1 MLVRDTSDSK
11 FSGKASKADSNVE
24 KSDYVSRDLS
34 WLNFNNRV
42 LDQAKKQDRT
52 IFERLK
58 FIAICASNLDEFF
71 MIRLGSLYNYLDY
84 GRSRVDYSGL
94 RELPF
99 REKLLKESKGFFQN
113 LNEYYS
119 SQLKPLFEENGFS
132 IKNVDELD
140 AKQQEKVKSYF
151 EKTIYPMLTPMAYDS
166 YHTFPVLMNN
176 VITFGVVTKSPGDMI
191 AVGKKEKFNRKIS
204 FVQIPP
210 NLPKFYELQD
220 EDALIF
226 IPIEDI
232 IGKYIAWL
240 FRNIPIQDVCLFR
253 ITRNADFSVEESD
266 DIEANFLEEMKR
278 KLKTRKT
285 GRVVRIEMSN
295 DSNKWLLKLL
305 KNRWDLDE
313 DNISWVPSVSLF
325 DFTRLWQIIGHKH
338 FSDQIPATHQ
348 AVKPLSYPESGASDI
363 FEVLKNKDILLHS
376 PYNSIEPLVHLI
388 EKASE
393 DPDVLLI
400 KLTVYRLAKESRIV
414 EALHKAAE
422 NGKHVQ
428 IATFN

>member
-1 MLVRDTSDSK
+1 MLVEDKNGAIPTGKSSK
-11 FSGKASKADSNVE
+11 DYSNVE

-99 REKLLKESKGFFQN
+99 REKLLKESKVFFHN

-119 SQLKPLFEENGFS
+119 SQLKPLFKENRFS

-140 AKQQEKVKSYF
+140 DHQQEKVKSYF

-191 AVGKKEKFNRKIS
+191 AVGKKEKFN
-204 FVQIPP
+204 
-210 NLPKFYELQD
+210 
-220 EDALIF
+220 
-226 IPIEDI
+226 
-232 IGKYIAWL
+232 G
-240 FRNIPIQDVCLFR
+240 
-253 ITRNADFSVEESD
+253 
-266 DIEANFLEEMKR
+266 
-278 KLKTRKT
+278 
-285 GRVVRIEMSN
+285 
-295 DSNKWLLKLL
+295 
-305 KNRWDLDE
+305 
-313 DNISWVPSVSLF
+313 
-325 DFTRLWQIIGHKH
+325 
-338 FSDQIPATHQ
+338 
-348 AVKPLSYPESGASDI
+348 
-363 FEVLKNKDILLHS
+363 
-376 PYNSIEPLVHLI
+376 
-388 EKASE
+388 
-393 DPDVLLI
+393 
-400 KLTVYRLAKESRIV
+400 
-414 EALHKAAE
+414 
-422 NGKHVQ
+422 
-428 IATFN
+428 